1 MMLFIERFIDIADQY
16 PENIAI
22 QTDGR
27 NNVSYVELKNQ
38 AFSVAQFLQ
47 EQHIKQGDLVAIG
60 VRKSAEYI
68 SAMLG
73 CWLIGAAFM
82 PLDPELPPD
91 RRDFILNEASPK
103 YILDAQNIAEALNQ
117 TDISTKLTSYE
128 PENLAYVIFTSGS
141 TGKPKGVMV
150 SHLGLVNC
158 LAAQIKTFRY
168 TAQSRALFYLSTNF
182 DASISD
188 MGTALLSGAALLIET
203 GNVIENAAKLPE
215 ILHVRKVTHMDIP
228 PSLLRLMRPEQMPE
242 SLDTIVIGGE
252 VCPPQT
258 VVEWASYY
266 NLVNVYGP
274 TEATICTSMVQCDP
288 NNWTLP
294 LIGKPLPNV
303 EYILVNDNEQII
315 EGSGTG
321 ELLIGGLQLA
331 IGYMNR
337 PELNAQKFINID
349 GNRFYRTG
357 DLITRHENNDLEF
370 LGRTDR
376 QVKIRGQLVELEEI
390 EARLSEHPLIARAA
404 VIKRDMAGRGVLA
417 GFIENKERAQLS
429 AEALKFW
436 LRATLPSWMIPQYFV
451 FLDKMPKTSTGKIDY
466 AMLKKHNLK
475 APETSAYFAPQTPW
489 ETKIQNLWQKVLKT
503 NINSVQKN
511 FFTLGGDSMAVLEL
525 SLEAELIGLPL
536 TTTIITEFPTIKAQ
550 AEWVSQNLDND
561 NLDAGGIAASVLRR
575 DIAFD
580 HTWEDLL
587 EAAKTLPKAP
597 TSMQNI
603 LFTGATGFLGALLL
617 YNLVHYTNAQFTVLI
632 RADNAEE
639 GQKRL
644 IEALQK
650 HERSYNTDELARITV
665 ICGDF
670 AQPLLGLKQDKWDE
684 LSQNIDTVFHIGA
697 LVNTVAPY
705 QSLRAPNVSATQE
718 IVKFALNKQR
728 KPIHYASTLSVFV
741 STDQNEGTVYEQ
753 DTLENTKTVYGGYGQ
768 TKWAAEKFLLNLPS
782 DLCELYIYRLGLI
795 TGSTE
800 TGVLANHDFLYMF
813 IKGIANIGAIAEG
826 YNPNISVDVT
836 PVNYAANIMFEIA
849 QNQKPN
855 TYHIANNNGLKLQN
869 IIEGI
874 RKYGQ
879 ELSVVPN
886 TDWYSLIENMKHKT
900 TGQEA
905 ATFLGLC
912 RLFDR
917 KSYQK
922 HRAMDLFQATNIQF
936 DTTNTKHASKSLN
949 EMHKLSLND
958 LIQCYVKTVL
968 LQIKTKPTI

>member
-1 MMLFIERFIDIADQY
+1 MLFIECFIDIADQY
-16 PENIAI
+16 PDNIAI

-27 NNVSYVELKNQ
+27 HNVSYVELKSQ
-38 AFSVAQFLQ
+38 AFSIAQFLQ

-60 VRKSAEYI
+60 VGKSAEYI

-82 PLDPELPPD
+82 PLDPELPSE
-91 RRDFILNEASPK
+91 RRDFILSEASPK
-103 YILDAQNIAEALNQ
+103 YILDAHNITEALSQ
-117 TDISTKLTSYE
+117 TNISVTLNSYD

-150 SHLGLVNC
+150 SHSGLVNC

-188 MGTALLSGAALLIET
+188 MGTTLLSGATLLIET

-215 ILHVRKVTHMDIP
+215 ILHARKVTHMDIP
-228 PSLLRLMRPEQMPE
+228 PSLLRLMKPEQMPE

-258 VVEWASYY
+258 VVEWASKY

-274 TEATICTSMVQCDP
+274 TEATICTSMVQCDA
-288 NNWTLP
+288 NNWSRP
-294 LIGKPLPNV
+294 LIGTPLPNV

-321 ELLIGGLQLA
+321 ELLISGLQLA

-337 PELNAQKFINID
+337 PELNAQKFIEID
-349 GNRFYRTG
+349 GKRFYRTG
-357 DLITRHENNDLEF
+357 DLIKRHANSDLEF

-376 QVKIRGQLVELEEI
+376 QVKIRGQLVELEEV
-390 EARLSEHPLIARAA
+390 ETKLSEHPTIARAA
-404 VIKRDMAGRGVLA
+404 VIKREIAGRAVLA
-417 GFIENKERAQLS
+417 SFIETKDNTQLS
-429 AEALKFW
+429 AETLKFW
-436 LRATLPSWMIPQYFV
+436 LRANLPRWMIPQYFV

-466 AMLKKHNLK
+466 APLKKHSLN
-475 APETSAYFAPQTPW
+475 ASETSEYFAPQTPW
-489 ETKIQNLWQKVLKT
+489 ETKIHALWQQVLKT
-503 NINSVQKN
+503 NINSIQQN

-550 AEWVSQNLDND
+550 AEWVSQNLGND
-561 NLDAGGIAASVLRR
+561 SLDAGGMAASVLRR

-580 HTWEDLL
+580 QTWEDRL
-587 EAAKTLPKAP
+587 EAAKTVPQAP

-603 LFTGATGFLGALLL
+603 FFTGATGFLGALLL
-617 YNLVHYTNAQFTVLI
+617 YNLVQSTNARLTVLI
-632 RADNAEE
+632 RADNTEE

-644 IEALQK
+644 IAALQK
-650 HERSYNTDELARITV
+650 HERRYSTDELARITV

-670 AQPLLGLKQDKWDE
+670 ALPLLGLEQAKWDE

-741 STDQNEGTVYEQ
+741 STDQNEGTFYEQ
-753 DTLENTKTVYGGYGQ
+753 DRLENTKTVYGGYGQ
-768 TKWAAEKFLLNLPS
+768 TKWAAEKFLLNLPN

-795 TGSTE
+795 TGGTKEGLLSD
-800 TGVLANHDFLYMF
+800 HDFLTMF
-813 IKGIANIGAIAEG
+813 VDGLTTLNALPEG
-826 YNPNISVDVT
+826 DHENMQLDVT
-836 PVNYAANIMFEIA
+836 PVDYAAQIMVDIA
-849 QNQKPN
+849 QNGKAN
-855 TYHIANNNGLKLQN
+855 IYHIANDKGLS
-869 IIEGI
+869 
-874 RKYGQ
+874 
-879 ELSVVPN
+879 LSALNQAMQTKGHVIP
-886 TDWYSLIENMKHKT
+886 TLPFAEWQKKMREIKQHFT
-900 TGQEA
+900 PTEA
-905 ATFLGLC
+905 ASYLALC
-912 RLFDR
+912 RLFDTA
-917 KSYQK
+917 SYNK
-922 HRAMDLFQATNIQF
+922 HRAMDLFQATNINF
-936 DTTNTKHASKSLN
+936 DAKNTDAVTKALQT
-949 EMHKLSLND
+949 MRDIKLEELAE
-958 LIQCYVKTVL
+958 LYVSAI
-968 LQIKTKPTI
+968 LQR